1 MLHKNNSIKGCLAF
15 FFCAFFLTSYSA
27 LAQFSVGLTGGTDF
41 DTVNNVDA
49 EVAAL
54 QKNINIYVGREGRHF
69 GGFVKYNHQDWYIRV
84 EALQVKRD
92 HSFKIP
98 IVLTDVKRIITDFEV
113 THLDVPLLLGYNI
126 SKSLRI
132 FGGPRWSFNQKA
144 NSTGVQIEDLE
155 RTSFV
160 GTQLGFGYQY
170 KRFEL
175 DVRYSLSGQTHEV
188 NFLENPIGNKNQYIN
203 SQGQFVLLGLSAYIL

>member
-27 LAQFSVGLTGGTDF
+27 LAQFSVGITGGTDF

-69 GGFVKYNHQDWYIRV
+69 GGFVKYNNQDWYIRV

-98 IVLTDVKRIITDFEV
+98 
-113 THLDVPLLLGYNI
+113 LGIKINI
-126 SKSLRI
+126 
-132 FGGPRWSFNQKA
+132 
-144 NSTGVQIEDLE
+144 
-155 RTSFV
+155 
-160 GTQLGFGYQY
+160 
-170 KRFEL
+170 
-175 DVRYSLSGQTHEV
+175 
-188 NFLENPIGNKNQYIN
+188 
-203 SQGQFVLLGLSAYIL
+203 

>member
-1 MLHKNNSIKGCLAF
+1 MLHKNNSIKGCFAF
-15 FFCAFFLTSYSA
+15 FFWAFFLTSSSA

>member
-1 MLHKNNSIKGCLAF
+1 MLHKNNSIKGCFAF
-15 FFCAFFLTSYSA
+15 FFWAFFLTSSSA

-113 THLDVPLLLGYNI
+113 IHLDVPLLLGYNI

>member
-1 MLHKNNSIKGCLAF
+1 
-15 FFCAFFLTSYSA
+15 
-27 LAQFSVGLTGGTDF
+27 
-41 DTVNNVDA
+41 
-49 EVAAL
+49 
-54 QKNINIYVGREGRHF
+54 
-69 GGFVKYNHQDWYIRV
+69 
-84 EALQVKRD
+84 
-92 HSFKIP
+92 
-98 IVLTDVKRIITDFEV
+98 
-113 THLDVPLLLGYNI
+113 VPLLLGYNI

-203 SQGQFVLLGLSAYIL
+203 SQGQFLLLGLSTYIL

>member
-1 MLHKNNSIKGCLAF
+1 MLHKNTPLKGYFAF
-15 FFCAFFLTSYSA
+15 FFCAFFMTSYSA
-27 LAQFSVGLTGGTDF
+27 LAQFSVGITGGTDF

-84 EALQVKRD
+84 EALQVKRH

-132 FGGPRWSFNQKA
+132 FAGPRWTFNQKA

-188 NFLENPIGNKNQYIN
+188 NFLENPVGNKNQYIN

>member
-1 MLHKNNSIKGCLAF
+1 
-15 FFCAFFLTSYSA
+15 
-27 LAQFSVGLTGGTDF
+27 VGSEMCIRDS
-41 DTVNNVDA
+41 NNVDA

-203 SQGQFVLLGLSAYIL
+203 SQGQFVLLGLSTYIL

>member
-1 MLHKNNSIKGCLAF
+1 MLHKNNSIKGCFAF
-15 FFCAFFLTSYSA
+15 FFWAFFLTSSSG
-27 LAQFSVGLTGGTDF
+27 LAKFSVGLTGGTDF

-126 SKSLRI
+126 FKSLRI

-203 SQGQFVLLGLSAYIL
+203 SQGQFVLLGLSTYIL

>member
-27 LAQFSVGLTGGTDF
+27 LAQFSVGITGGTDF

-84 EALQVKRD
+84 EALQVNRD

-98 IVLTDVKRIITDFEV
+98 IVRTDVKRIITDFEV

-203 SQGQFVLLGLSAYIL
+203 SQGQFVLLGLSTYIL

>member
-1 MLHKNNSIKGCLAF
+1 MLHKNNSIKGCFAF
-15 FFCAFFLTSYSA
+15 FFWAFFLTSSSA

-113 THLDVPLLLGYNI
+113 THLDVPLLVGYNI

-132 FGGPRWSFNQKA
+132 FGGPRWTFNQKA